1 MLQDFDSSTICMSD
15 FDFYQSNVLTGQL
28 NFFVLKY
35 FFFFFFFFFFLSIG
49 NIEQKSMHKKYIV
62 LKYHF
67 YKWKS
72 AIPIALSVS
81 LGIWR

>member
-1 MLQDFDSSTICMSD
+1 MFWQD
-15 FDFYQSNVLTGQL
+15 
-28 NFFVLKY
+28 NFTFLY
-35 FFFFFFFFFFLSIG
+35 LSIFFFFCLSIG

>member
-15 FDFYQSNVLTGQL
+15 FHFYQSNVLTGQL
-28 NFFVLKY
+28 YFFVLKY
-35 FFFFFFFFFFLSIG
+35 FFFFIIG

-81 LGIWR
+81 LGI

>member
-1 MLQDFDSSTICMSD
+1 MFWQDNFTFLYLSMFLFFLFFI
-15 FDFYQSNVLTGQL
+15 FY
-28 NFFVLKY
+28 
-35 FFFFFFFFFFLSIG
+35 FLSIG